1 MNGRD
6 HYADR
11 LALKVREVE
20 RISPLLKRFVFEA
33 ADGGELPPA
42 GPGAHLRLTLHG
54 EGHRWKNAYSIV
66 SAPADRSHLAIIV
79 RRVAQS
85 RGGSAFLHEAIKSGD
100 VITAHEPGNL
110 FPMSH
115 VARKHMMVSGGIG
128 VTPFLAYLTALKH
141 AQTPFELHHFCRE
154 EEVAAFEHILSDFEA
169 SKVHIHPVSVSFD
182 LSAPL
187 MSQPLGTHFY
197 TCGPQGLMDL
207 ALATARDHGWPASKL
222 HFESFGGGHA
232 GGVPFTAILKRSGL
246 EVRVRD
252 DQTLLEAIEEAGL
265 EPACLCRGGACG
277 ECVTAVLEG
286 EPEHRDHFLDEKEH
300 ATNRSIMICVSRAKT
315 NRIVLDL

>member
-85 RGGSAFLHEAIKSGD
+85 RGGSAFLHEAIKTWG
-100 VITAHEPGNL
+100 
-110 FPMSH
+110 
-115 VARKHMMVSGGIG
+115 
-128 VTPFLAYLTALKH
+128 
-141 AQTPFELHHFCRE
+141 C
-154 EEVAAFEHILSDFEA
+154 
-169 SKVHIHPVSVSFD
+169 
-182 LSAPL
+182 
-187 MSQPLGTHFY
+187 
-197 TCGPQGLMDL
+197 
-207 ALATARDHGWPASKL
+207 DHCA
-222 HFESFGGGHA
+222 
-232 GGVPFTAILKRSGL
+232 
-246 EVRVRD
+246 
-252 DQTLLEAIEEAGL
+252 
-265 EPACLCRGGACG
+265 
-277 ECVTAVLEG
+277 
-286 EPEHRDHFLDEKEH
+286 
-300 ATNRSIMICVSRAKT
+300 
-315 NRIVLDL
+315 